1 MRYGLRLPL
10 ASPRAPSGFIKT
22 AAALSTRTCWSK
34 RCRGSEAISWAWPD
48 LNQRPHPYKRS
59 TAARHA
65 DQRFPP
71 GHRRPYRAK
80 RCVLSG
86 LVPSGAGKPG
96 SPTAPVGNSSISPPA
111 VAEAWPADA
120 GTKHDQT
127 GGPGPGRHRTQRR
140 HPRTWPR
147 AQRQPQPLR
156 RAIPTLTG
164 AVLVVNAAW
173 VSSSALLRSAAA
185 DAAERCRS
193 AAAAGLSIWVQG

>member
-10 ASPRAPSGFIKT
+10 ASPRAPSGFIET

-65 DQRFPP
+65 TSASPQATGDRTGPRDAFLAGSFQAVRASQAVPQRPSGTP
-71 GHRRPYRAK
+71 AYLHRPLRRPGP
-80 RCVLSG
+80 LMLG
-86 LVPSGAGKPG
+86 PS
-96 SPTAPVGNSSISPPA
+96 TTRR
-111 VAEAWPADA
+111 D
-120 GTKHDQT
+120 
-127 GGPGPGRHRTQRR
+127 GPGPGRHRTQRR

-164 AVLVVNAAW
+164 AVLVVNAAGT
-173 VSSSALLRSAAA
+173 SSSALQ
-185 DAAERCRS
+185 AES
-193 AAAAGLSIWVQG
+193 GSPHETWLEPT

>member
-127 GGPGPGRHRTQRR
+127 GRS
-140 HPRTWPR
+140 WSR
-147 AQRQPQPLR
+147 AAPNP
-156 RAIPTLTG
+156 APTPENLAT
-164 AVLVVNAAW
+164 
-173 VSSSALLRSAAA
+173 RPTPTPT
-185 DAAERCRS
+185 
-193 AAAAGLSIWVQG
+193 AAAGDPDPDRRGAGGQRRRDEQQRPAG